1 MPATSCPRCRCEA
14 APGASRCGKCGFVFL
29 EDREPPRLGF
39 RSALVVIA
47 LGALAAG
54 AALLAARDEPA
65 AAPEPP
71 DPLPAAKAAP
81 RLKSQFIDAGYN
93 DTAAVRCGRA
103 IRLGGATRCHV
114 RYANGDTQLILVGLD
129 GRGALD
135 LTIPYPAQRLSGD

>member
-1 MPATSCPRCRCEA
+1 M
-14 APGASRCGKCGFVFL
+14 
-29 EDREPPRLGF
+29 
-39 RSALVVIA
+39 VIA

-54 AALLAARDEPA
+54 AALLVARDEPA